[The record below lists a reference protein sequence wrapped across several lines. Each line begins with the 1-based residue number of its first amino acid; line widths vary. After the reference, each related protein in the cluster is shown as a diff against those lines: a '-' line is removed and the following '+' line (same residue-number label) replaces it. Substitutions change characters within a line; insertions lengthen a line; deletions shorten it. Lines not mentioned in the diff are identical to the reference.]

1 MKGKEKKDDQKGEIF
16 CILKYRIYSEA
27 LSFPIHYLALK
38 HIYIYIY
45 ISNVSPNVHESAARF
60 FVIFFL
66 IFFLYL
72 GNEND
77 YRVAIGNDLRLGASI
92 IFFWVYLIKFF
103 RRYILFFSFLF

>member
-45 ISNVSPNVHESAARF
+45 PMFPQTYTKVLHD
-60 FVIFFL
+60 FL
-66 IFFLYL
+66 
-72 GNEND
+72 
-77 YRVAIGNDLRLGASI
+77 
-92 IFFWVYLIKFF
+92 
-103 RRYILFFSFLF
+103 